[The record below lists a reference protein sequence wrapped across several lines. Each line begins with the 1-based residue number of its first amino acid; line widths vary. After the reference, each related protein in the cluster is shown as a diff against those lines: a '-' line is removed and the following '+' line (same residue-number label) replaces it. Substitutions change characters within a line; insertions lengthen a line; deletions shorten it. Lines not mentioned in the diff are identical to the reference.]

1 MLGGSDI
8 DRRTSAGIGWPFVQ
22 TTVVAEHGRST
33 VRRVLLIAGIVLIA
47 ANLRGPLTI
56 VGPLLETIRGETNLS
71 AGEAG
76 LLPALPLLTFAVLSP
91 LVPVVAR
98 RLGVERTL
106 WGALLVL
113 TAGILL
119 RSLPAMPM
127 LWVGTALLGIAIAFG
142 NVLLP
147 SLIKRDFPHR
157 VGMMTGLYSTVMGGV
172 AAIASGVAVPLANA
186 LPGGWRTAFGCLAG
200 LALIAAAIWLPQL
213 SERGH
218 PAVSVHGMAGVP
230 WRSALAW
237 QVTAFMGLQSTVF
250 YITLSWLPA
259 ILLEHGAS
267 EESAGWLLFLAQL
280 VGVAVSLPVPVL
292 AGRLADQRLPAAA
305 GALFGL
311 LGYLGLL
318 VAPGLMIL
326 WAMVIGLSTG
336 TNFVLALSFLSFRA
350 RDSQQAAALSGM
362 AQSCGY
368 LLATAGPVVFG
379 ALHDTSG
386 GWTVPLIVL
395 AGVITAQGVAG
406 VGAGRAAHV

>member
-1 MLGGSDI
+1 M
-8 DRRTSAGIGWPFVQ
+8 Q
-22 TTVVAEHGRST
+22 TTVDAEHGSST
-33 VRRVLLIAGIVLIA
+33 AGRVLLIAGIVLIA
-47 ANLRGPLTI
+47 ANLRGPLTM
-56 VGPLLETIRGETNLS
+56 VGPLLETIRGETKLS

-76 LLPALPLLTFAVLSP
+76 LLPALPLLTFAVVSP
-91 LVPVVAR
+91 LVSRVAR
-98 RLGVERTL
+98 RMGIERTL

-113 TAGILL
+113 AAGILL

-157 VGMMTGLYSTVMGGV
+157 VAMMTGVYSMVMGAVG
-172 AAIASGVAVPLANA
+172 AIASGVAVPMAMA

-200 LALIAAAIWLPQL
+200 LTLIAAAIWLPQL
-213 SERGH
+213 SDRGR
-218 PAVSVHGMAGVP
+218 PAVSGQGMAGAP

-237 QVTAFMGLQSTVF
+237 QVTAFMGLQSSVF

-259 ILLEHGAS
+259 ILREHGAS

-280 VGVAVSLPVPVL
+280 LGVAMSMPVPLL
-292 AGRLADQRLPAAA
+292 AGRLADQRLPAAV
-305 GALFGL
+305 GALLGL
-311 LGYLGLL
+311 LGYFGLL
-318 VAPGLMIL
+318 VAPDLMVL
-326 WAMVIGLSTG
+326 WSVVIGLSTG
-336 TNFVLALSFLSFRA
+336 TSFVLALSFLSLRA
-350 RDSQQAAALSGM
+350 ADSHQAAALSGM

-379 ALHDTSG
+379 ALHDASR
-386 GWTVPLIVL
+386 GWTVPLVVLIGIV
-395 AGVITAQGVAG
+395 TAQGVAG